1 MIARYA
7 KGGRYERT
15 EREVR
20 KVCSVGEDVSRRACP
35 GKVMGMAG
43 EVAEYLHGV
52 DRAAEELRERLYEQ
66 LSRKEEY
73 RRTGNYMEDVRR
85 ENELKQIIEEEILS
99 ELVYVD

>member
-1 MIARYA
+1 MNGRKEKYGKYA
-7 KGGRYERT
+7 ELAKMYLE
-15 EREVR
+15 EHVPA
-20 KVCSVGEDVSRRACP
+20 KLW
-35 GKVMGMAG
+35 GMAG

-52 DRAAEELRERLYEQ
+52 DRAAEELSERLYEQ

-85 ENELKQIIEEEILS
+85 ENEMKQIIEEEILS

>member
-1 MIARYA
+1 MNGQKEKYGKYA
-7 KGGRYERT
+7 ALPKMYLEERAPA
-15 EREVR
+15 
-20 KVCSVGEDVSRRACP
+20 KLW
-35 GKVMGMAG
+35 GMAG

-85 ENELKQIIEEEILS
+85 ENEMKQIIEEEILS

>member
-1 MIARYA
+1 MNGQKEKYGKYA
-7 KGGRYERT
+7 ALAKMYLE
-15 EREVR
+15 
-20 KVCSVGEDVSRRACP
+20 KHAP
-35 GKVMGMAG
+35 AKLWGMAG
-43 EVAEYLHGV
+43 EEAEYLHGV

-85 ENELKQIIEEEILS
+85 ENEMKQIIEEEILS

>member
-1 MIARYA
+1 MNGQKEKYGKYA
-7 KGGRYERT
+7 ELAKMYLE
-15 EREVR
+15 EHVPA
-20 KVCSVGEDVSRRACP
+20 KLW
-35 GKVMGMAG
+35 GMAG

-52 DRAAEELRERLYEQ
+52 DRAAEELSERLYEQ

-85 ENELKQIIEEEILS
+85 ENEMKQIIEEEILS

>member
-1 MIARYA
+1 MNGQKEKYGKYA
-7 KGGRYERT
+7 ELAKMYLE
-15 EREVR
+15 EHVPA
-20 KVCSVGEDVSRRACP
+20 KLW
-35 GKVMGMAG
+35 GMAG

-73 RRTGNYMEDVRR
+73 RRTGNYVEDVRR
-85 ENELKQIIEEEILS
+85 ENEMKQIIEEEILS

>member
-1 MIARYA
+1 MNGRKEKYGKYA
-7 KGGRYERT
+7 ALAKMYLEERAPA
-15 EREVR
+15 
-20 KVCSVGEDVSRRACP
+20 KLW
-35 GKVMGMAG
+35 GMAG

-52 DRAAEELRERLYEQ
+52 DRAAEELSERLYGQ

-85 ENELKQIIEEEILS
+85 ENEMKQIIEEEILS